1 MQTGNLPSGLPED
14 HGFQTLGW
22 VCLAWVSKHLHQPD
36 GPDAGGPFRFT
47 PEQARFCLWL
57 YAIDSKTGRWVYSMA
72 VLRRMKGW
80 GKGPMTAALCLFE
93 LLGPC
98 RFAGWKRDGTPRARR
113 HPKAWVQIAAVSE
126 KQTAN
131 TFSMIRAMI
140 GSRTEIDGR
149 PVDCGM
155 TRIYAGENNEHKL
168 EPVTTRSESLEGN
181 QISFVVIDEPHH
193 LMETNGGHALV
204 KVCKRNA
211 SKARELAAGAGSTAR
226 VMMTTNAHEPGR
238 GSAAEAE
245 WDALLKW
252 RAGLSPRYNTLY
264 DCLEAPAYEPGWTE
278 EGLAAALRVAIGDS
292 TWLDVERLITDF
304 YDATVPIEDSMRFYL
319 NQLAASAD
327 RWVTPQAVDK
337 ACNTDA
343 PLPERGALIA
353 LAFDGSLTDDASALV
368 GCELHTGLVFVIK
381 VWEKPDGPEGRT
393 WEMPRDEAHDM
404 VAWAHEYYDVCAFF
418 SDVHPFESYV
428 DLWANTWR
436 EQYVVKA
443 GPKHSVG
450 FDMRSRGQDF
460 TKGAESFQ
468 AALMDGSL
476 AITAMEPRYLEAVKR
491 HLNNARRR
499 PNQWGVSF
507 AKEGRESPRKIDS
520 AVCAV
525 LVRIARRAAIEAG
538 ALTKRRKRSGK
549 AWGFDG

>member
-14 HGFQTLGW
+14 YGFQTLGW
-22 VCLAWVSKHLHQPD
+22 VCLAWVSKHLMQPD
-36 GPDAGGPFRFT
+36 GPNAGQSFRFT
-47 PEQARFCLWL
+47 PEQARFVLWL
-57 YAIDSKTGRWVYSMA
+57 YAVDAKTGRWVYSMA

-98 RFAGWKRDGTPRARR
+98 RFNGWKRDGTPKAKR
-113 HPKAWVQIAAVSE
+113 HPKPWVQIAAVSE
-126 KQTAN
+126 KQTKN
-131 TFSMIRAMI
+131 TFSMIRAMV
-140 GSRTEIDGR
+140 GSRTEIDGL
-149 PVDCGM
+149 PVDCGL
-155 TRIYAGENNEHKL
+155 TRIYAGENNERLL

-181 QISFVVIDEPHH
+181 QISFAVVDEPHH
-193 LMETNGGHALV
+193 LMETNGGKELV
-204 KVCKRNA
+204 RVCKRNA
-211 SKARELAAGAGSTAR
+211 AKSRELSPGAGSTAR
-226 VMMTTNAHEPGR
+226 VVMTTNAHEPGK
-238 GSAAEAE
+238 GSSAEDE
-245 WDALLKW
+245 WDALCSNREG
-252 RAGLSPRYNTLY
+252 RAPRYNTLY
-264 DCLEAPAYEPGWTE
+264 DCLEAPSYRSEWTDE
-278 EGLAAALRVAIGDS
+278 DLAAALRIAIGDS
-292 TWLDVERLITDF
+292 TWLDIERLIIDF
-304 YDATVPIEDSMRFYL
+304 YDATVPLEDSMRFYL

-327 RWVTPQAVDK
+327 RWVTPQSVDK
-337 ACNTDA
+337 ACDTDA
-343 PLPERGALIA
+343 SLPEKGALIA
-353 LAFDGSLTDDASALV
+353 LAADWSLTDDASALV

-381 VWEKPDGPEGRT
+381 VWEKPDGPDGRT
-393 WEMPRDEAHDM
+393 WEMPREEADDM
-404 VAWAHEYYDVCAFF
+404 VHWAHEYFDVCAFF

-428 DLWANTWR
+428 DSWAGQYR

-460 TKGAESFQ
+460 TKGAEAFK
-468 AALMDGSL
+468 AALDDGSL
-476 AITAMEPRYLEAVKR
+476 AITATEPQYRESVKR

-525 LVRIARRAAIEAG
+525 LARIARRAAIEAG

-549 AWGFDG
+549 AWGF